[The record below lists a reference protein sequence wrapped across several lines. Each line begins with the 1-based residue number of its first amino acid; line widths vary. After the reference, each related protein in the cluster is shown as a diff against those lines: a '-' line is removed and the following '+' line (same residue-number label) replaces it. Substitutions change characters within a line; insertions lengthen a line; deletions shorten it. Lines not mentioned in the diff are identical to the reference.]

1 VRGRN
6 LGLSH
11 IESLHTQG
19 RPGVI
24 AELRHSNR
32 ASLRSFVSVKES
44 KPPGMPPKAEIANGT
59 LPIRRAN
66 RLGSVVAI
74 KEFPSRNGPRNKRT
88 LTASIKRTLKHQHL
102 LGSWIPNQ
110 MSNRK

>member
-1 VRGRN
+1 
-6 LGLSH
+6 
-11 IESLHTQG
+11 
-19 RPGVI
+19 
-24 AELRHSNR
+24 
-32 ASLRSFVSVKES
+32 
-44 KPPGMPPKAEIANGT
+44 MPPKAEIADDT

-110 MSNRK
+110 NFKREVKGTSWRSGRMRNFDGTFVPVNQESLGFKIVATTDVI